1 MALIIC
7 KNCGKK
13 VSDTAKNCIHCG
25 VSLLLEE
32 VPPQPPAVEEMV
44 EQKEQTSEKLDNF
57 VKFKNLDKKQQKAL
71 LKEFWK
77 EDLPARKYQKKKT
90 ILEFFQ
96 SGIFVYLLIPNLV
109 TMAIWF
115 VFRFQ
120 PQSTE
125 GFLLILSL
133 FAAMI
138 ILPPI
143 LMLIFGIIMKLTVNS
158 KVKTLAYKKRFQIWA
173 KETKQIVYKP
183 TFVNCVESQMFE
195 QIDIKTQKL

>member
-7 KNCGKK
+7 ENCGKK

-25 VSLLLEE
+25 ASLLTKE
-32 VPPQPPAVEEMV
+32 VLPQPPAVEEMV
-44 EQKEQTSEKLDNF
+44 EQKEQASEKLDNF
-57 VKFKNLDKKQQKAL
+57 VKFKNLEKKQQEAL

-96 SGIFVYLLIPNLV
+96 YGILLYLLIPNLV
-109 TMAIWF
+109 AIVFLF

-120 PQSTE
+120 PQSTD
-125 GFLLILSL
+125 GLLLIYSL
-133 FAAMI
+133 FAAMM
-138 ILPPI
+138 ILQPI
-143 LMLIFGIIMKLTVNS
+143 LLLIFGIIMKLTVDS

-183 TFVNCVESQMFE
+183 TFENRVESQMFE
-195 QIDIKTQKL
+195 QIDVKIHKL